1 MRAAMGAITIVVV
14 LFLALPVLALLPMS
28 LSGTR
33 WLALPPRDLSLRW
46 YVGFFTDRDWMEAT
60 LVSLRVAG
68 AATALAVTLG
78 TLAGVGL
85 ARGRFAGRGL
95 VRSLALSPLVVPV
108 MVLAVSLYY
117 VFGRM
122 GLVGTL
128 TGLVLAHA
136 LLGVPYVV
144 LNVEA
149 VMRTF
154 DVRLERAA
162 RMLGAGAWQT
172 FWKVT
177 LPLIRAGVLAGALFA
192 FIASLDEVVVAMF
205 LSGTRAITLPK
216 LMWDSITQD
225 ELNPVVTAV
234 ASLQIG
240 VVVLAFAASELVRL
254 RSARLALAGPSGA
267 MDAAG
272 AAGATAGPA
281 PAGGAPRPAPLRLV
295 GLSKR
300 FGEVVALEAATL
312 DVQSGEFLTLLGPS
326 GSGKTTL
333 LNLVAGFEPPT
344 TGEIFL
350 GDRPITR
357 EPPNRRGIGMVFQD
371 FALFPHLTVFEN
383 VAFPLRLRRQP
394 EAEIRSR
401 VGALLEMV
409 RLEGYGD
416 RSPRQL
422 SGGQQQRVAL
432 ARALAFRPPLLLM
445 DEPFGALDRNL
456 RERMQVEL
464 RQLHR
469 RLGITVLFV
478 THDQEEAMALSDRIV
493 VIDRGRIQQVGRP
506 AELYEVPAN
515 PFVAGFLGE
524 SNLLRCAVLG
534 VDGGLWRVRSAGGTD
549 FLVARPG
556 SGPGEPG
563 AARHLVLRPEA
574 LGLQAGE
581 PAGAPAV
588 RGVVEE
594 AIYLG
599 TMVKYLV
606 RINPG
611 EVLVVRAPKA
621 PGAALLAPGTNVR
634 VEWQPQDLLLL

>member
-1 MRAAMGAITIVVV
+1 MAAVTLVVV
-14 LFLALPVLALLPMS
+14 LFLAGPVLALLPMS

-46 YVGFFTDRDWMEAT
+46 YASFLTDRDWIEAT
-60 LVSLRVAG
+60 LVSLKVAG
-68 AATALAVTLG
+68 AATLLAVALG
-78 TLAGVGL
+78 TPAGLGL
-85 ARGRFAGRGL
+85 ARGRVAGRGL

-108 MVLAVSLYY
+108 MVLAVSLYH
-117 VFGRM
+117 VFGRL

-172 FWKVT
+172 FRRVT

-234 ASLQIG
+234 ATLQIG
-240 VVVLAFAASELVRL
+240 MVVLAFATSELVRL
-254 RSARLALAGPSGA
+254 RSARLAFAVPPGAPDAGG
-267 MDAAG
+267 AAG
-272 AAGATAGPA
+272 AAAGPG
-281 PAGGAPRPAPLRLV
+281 PAGGAPRPEPLRLV

-300 FGEVVALEAATL
+300 FGAVVALEAVTL
-312 DVQSGEFLTLLGPS
+312 DVRPGEFLTLLGPS

-344 TGEIFL
+344 EGEIVL
-350 GDRPITR
+350 GGRPITG
-357 EPPNRRGIGMVFQD
+357 EPPNRRNIGMVFQD

-383 VAFPLRLRRQP
+383 VAFPLRLRRVP

-401 VGALLEMV
+401 VGALLDMV
-409 RLEGYGD
+409 SLDRYGD
-416 RSPRQL
+416 RAPRQL

-445 DEPFGALDRNL
+445 DEPFGALDRSL

-469 RLGITVLFV
+469 RLGVTVVFV

-493 VIDRGRIQQVGRP
+493 VIDHGRIQQIGRP
-506 AELYEVPAN
+506 AELYEAPAN
-515 PFVAGFLGE
+515 PFVAAFIGE
-524 SNLLRCAVLG
+524 SNLLRCTVTGA
-534 VDGGLWRVRSAGGTD
+534 DGGLWRVRSAGGAELRVD
-549 FLVARPG
+549 RPG
-556 SGPGEPG
+556 PGPAEPG
-563 AARHLVLRPEA
+563 APRHLVLRPEA
-574 LGLQAGE
+574 LGLAVAE
-581 PAGAPAV
+581 PVGAPAV
-588 RGVVEE
+588 RGVVEA

-599 TMVKYLV
+599 PVVKYLV
-606 RINPG
+606 RIDPS
-611 EVLVVRAPKA
+611 EVLVVRAPKG
-621 PGAALLAPGTNVR
+621 PGAAVLEAGTDVWVSWR
-634 VEWQPQDLLLL
+634 PEDLLLL